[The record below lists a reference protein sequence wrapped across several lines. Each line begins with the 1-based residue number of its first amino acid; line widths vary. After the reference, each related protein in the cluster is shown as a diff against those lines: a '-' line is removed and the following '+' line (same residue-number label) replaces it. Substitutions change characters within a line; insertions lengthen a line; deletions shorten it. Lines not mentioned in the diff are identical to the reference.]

1 MEHSP
6 DLEGSLLL
14 LGGALRKV
22 SQERG
27 QRGGNCSDLNKG
39 LLAAG
44 VMGSGGSRR
53 WGWLYFGWTACGAR
67 SAEENQGWL
76 CSFRCA
82 DHRKEGM
89 SGPKVGNLTAEE
101 PAWGQR
107 SGSPLDVLSLG
118 CLLEG
123 QVPPLSQ
130 KLNMLQVRGSGLR
143 AGLEM

>member
-44 VMGSGGSRR
+44 VMGSGGLPQVELAGFWMDCMWGKKCRGESRMA
-53 WGWLYFGWTACGAR
+53 L
-67 SAEENQGWL
+67 
-76 CSFRCA
+76 
-82 DHRKEGM
+82 
-89 SGPKVGNLTAEE
+89 
-101 PAWGQR
+101 
-107 SGSPLDVLSLG
+107 
-118 CLLEG
+118 
-123 QVPPLSQ
+123 
-130 KLNMLQVRGSGLR
+130 
-143 AGLEM
+143 